1 MNNND
6 KPNTENT
13 SQPENTYHPE
23 KEPQP
28 EKEHQPENTSSPSP
42 QPEKEPQPEKVSQ
55 TQLEES
61 PLIRGMDTA
70 NSLAAKVLFTR
81 SKEEFVDHVFTD
93 QNTGNKLSYA
103 EMRMR
108 YG

>member
-6 KPNTENT
+6 KPNTYSVENT
-13 SQPENTYHPE
+13 SQPD

-28 EKEHQPENTSSPSP
+28 QLVDSS
-42 QPEKEPQPEKVSQ
+42 
-55 TQLEES
+55 
-61 PLIRGMDTA
+61 LIRGMDTA
-70 NSLAAKVLFTR
+70 NAAAAKILFTQD
-81 SKEEFVDHVFTD
+81 KKEFVDHVFTD
-93 QNTGNKLSYA
+93 RDTSRKLSYA

>member
-13 SQPENTYHPE
+13 SQSE
-23 KEPQP
+23 KETLS
-28 EKEHQPENTSSPSP
+28 EKETQPENTSSVENTS

-55 TQLEES
+55 SQLVDS
-61 PLIRGMDTA
+61 PVVRGMDSA
-70 NSLAAKVLFTR
+70 NAAAAKVLFTR
-81 SKEEFVDHVFTD
+81 GNKEFIDHVFTD
-93 QNTGNKLSYA
+93 QDTGRKLSYA

>member
-13 SQPENTYHPE
+13 SQPENTS
-23 KEPQP
+23 Q
-28 EKEHQPENTSSPSP
+28 ENTSSPSP

-55 TQLEES
+55 TQPQPQPQLVDS
-61 PLIRGMDTA
+61 PVVRGMDSA
-70 NSLAAKVLFTR
+70 NAAAAKVLFTR
-81 SKEEFVDHVFTD
+81 GNKEFIEHVFTD
-93 QNTGNKLSYA
+93 QDTGRKLSYA
-103 EMRMR
+103 EMRMM

>member
-13 SQPENTYHPE
+13 SQPE

-28 EKEHQPENTSSPSP
+28 ENTSFPSSK
-42 QPEKEPQPEKVSQ
+42 PEKEPQPEKVPQ
-55 TQLEES
+55 IQLVDS
-61 PLIRGMDTA
+61 PVVRGMDSA

-81 SKEEFVDHVFTD
+81 GNKEFVDHVFTD
-93 QNTGNKLSYA
+93 QDTGRRLSYA

>member
-13 SQPENTYHPE
+13 S
-23 KEPQP
+23 K
-28 EKEHQPENTSSPSP
+28 PENTS
-42 QPEKEPQPEKVSQ
+42 QPEKEPQPEKVPQSQ
-55 TQLEES
+55 PQLVDS
-61 PLIRGMDTA
+61 PVVRGMDSA

-81 SKEEFVDHVFTD
+81 GNKEFVDHVFAD
-93 QNTGNKLSYA
+93 KDTGRRLSYA